1 MVWKPDLLWQGKVKM
16 TISEDVKRIIMLME
30 EISIAERKLEPHDT
44 GHIHTA
50 INYLRNRVEEIQK
63 DIAYG
68 EIQ

>member
-1 MVWKPDLLWQGKVKM
+1 M
-16 TISEDVKRIIMLME
+16 TISEDVERIIMLME
-30 EISIAERKLEPHDT
+30 EISIAEQKLQPQDT

-50 INYLRNRVEEIQK
+50 INYLKHRVEEIQK

>member
-1 MVWKPDLLWQGKVKM
+1 M

>member
-1 MVWKPDLLWQGKVKM
+1 M
-16 TISEDVKRIIMLME
+16 TISEDVERIIMLME
-30 EISIAERKLEPHDT
+30 EISIAEKKLQPQDP

-50 INYLRNRVEEIQK
+50 INYLKHRVEEIQK